1 MQEEVQA
8 GAAAAEAHAP
18 TKEHEE
24 VILPEAAE
32 VHGKVVQTDALQ
44 LSSAGKL
51 SSHVVMTGVGTAE
64 VQERQ
69 SHV

>member
-1 MQEEVQA
+1 MLSTCDAVLLTQSCDVQEEVQA

-24 VILPEAAE
+24 VILPEAAK

-44 LSSAGKL
+44 LSSAG
-51 SSHVVMTGVGTAE
+51 
-64 VQERQ
+64 
-69 SHV
+69 